1 MVVVVC
7 FVLLAVFCFFP
18 FLFSWNS
25 LFLPKRKKKVF
36 GSQFKFAVRPLFMS
50 RLRSSSPLV
59 IMVIS
64 EYAVDPRPIRDEI
77 LIVIKYKEKAY
88 K

>member
-1 MVVVVC
+1 
-7 FVLLAVFCFFP
+7 
-18 FLFSWNS
+18 
-25 LFLPKRKKKVF
+25 
-36 GSQFKFAVRPLFMS
+36 MS

-77 LIVIKYKEKAY
+77 LIVIKDKEKAY